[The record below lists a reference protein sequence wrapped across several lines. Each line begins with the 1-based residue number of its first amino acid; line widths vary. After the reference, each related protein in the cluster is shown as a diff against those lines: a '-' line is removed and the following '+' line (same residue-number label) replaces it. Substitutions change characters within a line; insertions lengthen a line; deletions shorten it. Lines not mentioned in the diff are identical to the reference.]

1 MKMIEA
7 IIQPSKL
14 EAVKEAL
21 HGVEVVRLTIS
32 DVQGF
37 GRQKGHTEVYRA
49 NIANL
54 HFVSDNVLQHAVDF
68 YGVLEKVRVQVD
80 GLNYGSFKT
89 LPPNSR
95 VQAVELI
102 RLNLD
107 KKERK
112 ARRLTAK
119 HRDRLSSAL
128 KGKPKPETFMD
139 VRHRAKIGAANRN
152 RTKPSDFMDQEHREK
167 ISKSLR
173 ESWARRKAER
183 AAHAERTERNR
194 PCDDADPTG
203 VPEPHGSPS

>member
-1 MKMIEA
+1 MTIETGKPLIDRA
-7 IIQPSKL
+7 GSLDHECLAMPALLRRWNPLHPGRRPANPSPHL
-14 EAVKEAL
+14 PTSRPAAC
-21 HGVEVVRLTIS
+21 VVRLRAKS
-32 DVQGF
+32 EDDAEGAVAAAADDDVDAEPTQQRRKG
-37 GRQKGHTEVYRA
+37 GRG
-49 NIANL
+49 
-54 HFVSDNVLQHAVDF
+54 
-68 YGVLEKVRVQVD
+68 
-80 GLNYGSFKT
+80 
-89 LPPNSR
+89 P
-95 VQAVELI
+95 
-102 RLNLD
+102 D

-183 AAHAERTERNR
+183 AAQSSSG
-194 PCDDADPTG
+194 DADEGDRLADEGQTAASSG
-203 VPEPHGSPS
+203 ESEVMGDTRMD